1 MCRKMLTPKTIRIT
15 KELRKALDYIRLHK
29 HIESDSA
36 AIRAAIMRFYIELK
50 KNERKNRKKET
61 KGFLVLLSKHW

>member
-50 KNERKNRKKET
+50 KNDI
-61 KGFLVLLSKHW
+61 L